1 MSGVV
6 DREDVNAI
14 LWGVFDTNTKLAQMN
29 QYLEKVTTGLEGDD
43 DEEEEDDPPGPT
55 A

>member
-1 MSGVV
+1 MV

-14 LWGVFDTNTKLAQMN
+14 LRGVFDINAELARVN
-29 QYLEKVTTGLEGDD
+29 QYLQTIATWLEADD
-43 DEEEEDDPPGPT
+43 EEEEEEDDPPRPS